1 MPHDQLETR
10 WRSLDEQIKSWWDA
24 DIRRAVELRGIG
36 IDQHLLNAGR
46 RRNED
51 CDVAVIVVVV

>member
-1 MPHDQLETR
+1 MGFQLVV
-10 WRSLDEQIKSWWDA
+10 LDAVEIYPDPSADS
-24 DIRRAVELRGIG
+24 DIRRAVEFRGIG

-51 CDVAVIVVVV
+51 CDVAVIVMVV